1 MIDFRC
7 CRHKKASLYNGREK
21 MPTKP
26 PVTRYITD
34 YLRISSILESAIGI
48 CMVLSALPPMAR
60 CV

>member
-1 MIDFRC
+1 
-7 CRHKKASLYNGREK
+7 